1 MSCRDPVPSAFRDFV
16 RFGFPSSS
24 WASSS
29 AYPAGASDGTFF
41 PQRDDG
47 CSHTKVVKS
56 RCFLDHS
63 SDGKPI
69 KKCEK
74 TEQLLR
80 NCLGKPQEIV
90 ETKSECTEEEVG
102 DGWSMEAFNEEKGL
116 KPFLHDSSPGSQSP
130 WNPFQGTDP
139 FSRGLSDGFEG
150 FIQAAEEMMNEA
162 FNQLGFY
169 KEDEESI
176 RHHSGRPQKMF
187 PDTRS
192 KGKNDSSS
200 AEDDASKKV
209 DFGDSRSFDE
219 V

>member
-1 MSCRDPVPSAFRDFV
+1 MIQKTIKEGKIVPSEIILKLLQKAMKESGNDKFLIDAF
-16 RFGFPSSS
+16 
-24 WASSS
+24 
-29 AYPAGASDGTFF
+29 
-41 PQRDDG
+41 
-47 CSHTKVVKS
+47 
-56 RCFLDHS
+56 
-63 SDGKPI
+63 
-69 KKCEK
+69 
-74 TEQLLR
+74 
-80 NCLGKPQEIV
+80 LGNEENRVAILCHVDTNRRPQEIV
-90 ETKSECTEEEVG
+90 ETKSEITEEEVG

-116 KPFLHDSSPGSQSP
+116 KPFSYDSSPRSHSP

-150 FIQAAEEMMNEA
+150 FVQAAEEMMNEA

-176 RHHSGRPQKMF
+176 RHHSGRPRKMF

-192 KGKNDSSS
+192 KGKYDSSS
-200 AEDDASKKV
+200 AEDNASKKV